1 MILSRTSCQ
10 KSLPKLSK
18 KMNNLESKTPNKNK
32 VNRITKKRGK
42 KIAQKNSRFPNKK
55 AMNFILFGPTE
66 LHCRNMEV

>member
-1 MILSRTSCQ
+1 
-10 KSLPKLSK
+10 
-18 KMNNLESKTPNKNK
+18 MNNLESKTPNKNK